1 MLKLYKS
8 NYFIKEIYMSL
19 TFTKKDDIYKEIKQN
34 LDRIVILRE
43 FFHFDIKAIAKAFMI
58 FKGIKDDDFDRVYNY
73 MTVIEKKA
81 KKENY
86 RYDIEITEEFLFA
99 GKNAYFQYK
108 EELRRIAINHFKLN
122 NPFTEEMFR
131 DKSLKA
137 QWTQKL
143 GIISKRRGL
152 IELDTNPYLVK
163 EIKAFGNDE
172 FLTKLERMEVIK
184 DKMIK
189 AISTYFLTAQER
201 KEIEIKELKTKLN
214 DELKGDETKAKRL
227 KI

>member
-1 MLKLYKS
+1 
-8 NYFIKEIYMSL
+8 MSL

-43 FFHFDIKAIAKAFMI
+43 FFKFDIKAISKAFMI
-58 FKGIKDDDFDRVYNY
+58 FRNIEDDKFNKVYNY

-81 KKENY
+81 QKENY
-86 RYDIEITEEFLFA
+86 KYDIAINDIAITEEFLFM
-99 GKNAYFQYK
+99 GKNLYFSYK
-108 EELRRIAINHFKLN
+108 EELRRVAINHFKTN
-122 NPFTEEMFR
+122 NPFTAEMLR

-152 IELDTNPYLVK
+152 IELETNPYLIK
-163 EIKAFGNDE
+163 EIKQFNNE
-172 FLTKLERMEVIK
+172 EYLTKLERMETIK

-189 AISTYFLTAQER
+189 VISIYFLTQQER
-201 KEIEIKELKTKLN
+201 KELEISELKNKLN
-214 DELKGDETKAKRL
+214 DELKGDEVTTKRL